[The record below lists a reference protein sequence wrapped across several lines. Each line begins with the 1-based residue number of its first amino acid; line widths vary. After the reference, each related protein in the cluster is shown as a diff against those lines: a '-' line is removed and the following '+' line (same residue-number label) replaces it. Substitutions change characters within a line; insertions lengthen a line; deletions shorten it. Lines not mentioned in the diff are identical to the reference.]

1 MKFPVETEHHKWTD
15 IHTSA
20 VHMRVP
26 LLFLSFDNLKTGNQF
41 QNKIKWRSNGF
52 KSAQY
57 PTLHRE
63 CDGQI
68 LDYKAAAGT
77 SQYNPS
83 KYQS

>member
-41 QNKIKWRSNGF
+41 QNKIK
-52 KSAQY
+52 
-57 PTLHRE
+57 
-63 CDGQI
+63 
-68 LDYKAAAGT
+68 
-77 SQYNPS
+77 
-83 KYQS
+83 